1 MLQEMDLLEKD
12 EKYSSG
18 KGKGMNEKKISSPD
32 PSSPRTCTTLRAVRA
47 VRGEG
52 RELIVK
58 VKDANAPSAV
68 KFVPSGNSHG
78 HDSFSDVVRR
88 ASEFPEL
95 VSPVMFAPHGYR
107 RGVLAATDPL
117 VSSPPRLAVVFRW
130 FTSIKVMTLNCP

>member
-1 MLQEMDLLEKD
+1 M
-12 EKYSSG
+12 
-18 KGKGMNEKKISSPD
+18 
-32 PSSPRTCTTLRAVRA
+32 
-47 VRGEG
+47 
-52 RELIVK
+52 K

-78 HDSFSDVVRR
+78 YDSFSDVVRR

-117 VSSPPRLAVVFRW
+117 VSSSPRLAVVFRW
-130 FTSIKVMTLNCP
+130 FTSTKVMTVKTAPFVQ